1 MVNLQ
6 SNSERI
12 DIMNLEQSIKKLKET
27 EGLYNK
33 DLSEL
38 FTLFVEF
45 REEKPYEIVVMVDR
59 YIEDFIFAIKDI
71 LTSNQD
77 SIR

>member
-1 MVNLQ
+1 
-6 SNSERI
+6 
-12 DIMNLEQSIKKLKET
+12 MNLEQSIKKLKET

-45 REEKPYEIVVMVDR
+45 REEKPYEMIVMVDR
-59 YIEDFIFAIKDI
+59 YIEEFRLAIKDI
-71 LTSNQD
+71 LTSGED
-77 SIR
+77 ILC